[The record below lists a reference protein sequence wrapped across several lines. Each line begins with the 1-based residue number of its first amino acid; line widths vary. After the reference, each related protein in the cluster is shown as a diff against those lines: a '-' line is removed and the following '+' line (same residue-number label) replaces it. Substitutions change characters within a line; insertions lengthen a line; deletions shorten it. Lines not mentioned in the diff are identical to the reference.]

1 MKKEV
6 TIRDLQDWDRDFSRR
21 KGVELSEEELIQ
33 MCILKLIEE
42 VGEVA
47 KALYGKDWRAVQSEV
62 CDIITFA
69 VKIAN
74 IAEDFHGEEELS
86 KVFRKK
92 IEYSEARQFD
102 KKTGKFSKPEGYEF
116 E

>member
-1 MKKEV
+1 MRKDI
-6 TIRDLQDWDRDFSRR
+6 TIRDLQDWDRDFSKR

-33 MCILKLIEE
+33 MCMLKLIEE
-42 VGEVA
+42 VGEAA
-47 KALYGKDWRAVQSEV
+47 KAVYEKDWKAVQAEV

-86 KVFRKK
+86 EVFRRK

-102 KKTGKFSKPEGYEF
+102 KKTGKFSKPDGHEF
-116 E
+116 